1 MRPDHPSL
9 HRLLHP
15 SLPADFI
22 GRIDRL
28 RLTTTDT
35 PWPFA
40 TDNRAAIADHF
51 ERRRNG
57 NPAFFD
63 GQVFVLRQLS
73 REPDAIAG
81 TFSLERFSAFLFLRD
96 GAGSDSTVLD
106 GFATALV
113 RSAEGHVLAGR
124 AAPGTL
130 NAGRVYLPGGF
141 IDARDRR
148 PDGTIDIDASV
159 ARELVEE
166 TGLTATELT
175 RIPGYIVA
183 RHGRHCCFAIE
194 YRSPL
199 PAAALRDHVC
209 RSFAV
214 ATDGELAEVLT
225 IGNRDEL
232 ASHDVLDH
240 AHFLITHVLGG
251 NV

>member
-1 MRPDHPSL
+1 MRPDPSL
-9 HRLLHP
+9 
-15 SLPADFI
+15 LPPEFI
-22 GRIDRL
+22 GRVDRL

-35 PWPFA
+35 PWA
-40 TDNRAAIADHF
+40 LAGANASAIAAHF
-51 ERRRNG
+51 EHRRNG

-63 GQVFVLRQLS
+63 GQVYVLRQLH
-73 REPDAIAG
+73 RQLDAIVG
-81 TFSLERFSAFLFLRD
+81 TFSLERFSAFLFWRD
-96 GAGSDSTVLD
+96 GLGADLATLD

-141 IDARDRR
+141 IDARDQR

-166 TGLTATELT
+166 TGLAVTDLT

-199 PAAALRDHVC
+199 TAAALLERVQ
-209 RSFAV
+209 RGFAV
-214 ATDGELAEVLT
+214 ATDGELSEVLT
-225 IGNRDEL
+225 IGGLEEL
-232 ASHDVLDH
+232 ARHDTLEH
-240 AHFLITHVLGG
+240 ARFLVANLLGG
-251 NV
+251 TV

>member
-1 MRPDHPSL
+1 MLPDQLSL
-9 HRLLHP
+9 RP

-22 GRIDRL
+22 GRINRL

-51 ERRRNG
+51 ERRRDG

-73 REPDAIAG
+73 REPDAITG
-81 TFSLERFSAFLFLRD
+81 TFSLERFSAFLYWRD
-96 GAGSDSTVLD
+96 GVSSDSTILD
-106 GFATALV
+106 GFATAVV

-124 AAPGTL
+124 AAGDTL

-159 ARELVEE
+159 ARELAEE
-166 TGLTATELT
+166 TGLAVADLA
-175 RIPGYIVA
+175 RMPGYIVA

-199 PAAALRDHVC
+199 TAAALLDRV
-209 RSFAV
+209 RSSFA
-214 ATDGELAEVLT
+214 ATADGELT
-225 IGNRDEL
+225 EL
-232 ASHDVLDH
+232 LAIASADDLARHDVLDH
-240 AHFLITHVLGG
+240 ARFLVSHVLGDTL
-251 NV
+251 